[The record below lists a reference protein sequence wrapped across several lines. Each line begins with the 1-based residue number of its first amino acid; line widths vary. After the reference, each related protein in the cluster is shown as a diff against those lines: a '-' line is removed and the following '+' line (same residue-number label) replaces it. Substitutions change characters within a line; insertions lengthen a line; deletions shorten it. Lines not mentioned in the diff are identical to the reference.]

1 MKKVARNVFTACVSA
16 TVIGSLAIVA
26 HAAQTTT
33 GWGKYVD
40 FWTDTLSTGIVEQD
54 NDSVS
59 HVTWTGKEVNGDFN
73 LKFTIQSMDNV
84 DVCDQTYV
92 NSATD
97 LGIVK
102 TITSSCIKDRA
113 YNLVAARENIFD
125 PAVYCSGN
133 WEP

>member
-1 MKKVARNVFTACVSA
+1 MKKVARNVFAVCVSA
-16 TVIGSLAIVA
+16 TVISSLAIVA

-59 HVTWTGKEVNGDFN
+59 HVTWTGKEVNGNFN
-73 LKFTIQSMDNV
+73 LKFTIQSEDNV
-84 DVCDQTYV
+84 DVCTQTTV
-92 NSATD
+92 NSASY
-97 LGIVK
+97 LGKVK
-102 TITSSCIKDRA
+102 TITSNCIKGRA
-113 YNLVAARENIFD
+113 YNLVAARENILD